1 VQGRANEVQRVPLV
15 TKVKQMLGI
24 QGRGKQRAARR
35 PVDTAGRPRG
45 GGQSR
50 NTPRIRERREKPV
63 VQPSY
68 DQSRTCRVPSYLY
81 TPYAVE

>member
-24 QGRGKQRAARR
+24 QSQGKQRAARR
-35 PVDTAGRPRG
+35 PVHTAGRPRG

-50 NTPRIRERREKPV
+50 NTPRIRERRENPV
-63 VQPSY
+63 VQPRIYRS
-68 DQSRTCRVPSYLY
+68 SYLDTSY
-81 TPYAVE
+81 GFEFEY